1 MSMIDAYLPALRTIN
16 WENTTQVQLAT
27 AGLLAELAADRAALR
42 AAVEAIS
49 GDPHLEGLCEH
60 YDILDKLV
68 LHDDPESGFRI
79 RLHLFGPDHYDRPHN
94 HRWTYS
100 ARLLTG
106 SYTHT
111 LYGTEE
117 GFDESTGVAKLH
129 AKMVR
134 VEQAG
139 DSYTLHHTMVHA
151 AVAEPD
157 TVSLIVR
164 GPAVK
169 DRFLVTD
176 RATGRV
182 WWQYGAAQEAPE
194 DAAAKRMTP
203 ARLNDCLHTLDKLHL
218 I

>member
-1 MSMIDAYLPALRTIN
+1 MTLIDSYTPALRELDWN
-16 WENTTQVQLAT
+16 NAAQVEAVTGDLLSALAQDT
-27 AGLLAELAADRAALR
+27 SALR
-42 AAVEAIS
+42 QAVEAVS
-49 GDPHLEGLCEH
+49 GDEHLQSLCEH

-68 LHDDPESGFRI
+68 LHDDPSGFRV

-100 ARLLTG
+100 ARLLSG

-111 LYGTEE
+111 LYGTED
-117 GFDESTGVAKLH
+117 GFDDTTDVAALQPL
-129 AKMVR
+129 MVR
-134 VEQAG
+134 TEQPG
-139 DSYTLHHTMVHA
+139 PGYTLHHSMVHA
-151 AVAEPD
+151 AVAQPD

-176 RATGRV
+176 RTTGQV
-182 WWQYGAAQEAPE
+182 WWQYGAATESAVE
-194 DAAAKRMTP
+194 AAAKRMSPAMIADCT
-203 ARLNDCLHTLDKLHL
+203 ARLEKLAL